1 MTTPNAMTITKPA
14 ASAQPVTT
22 AQAKTKRKRHHK
34 GDLSLRR
41 QLALQALCILIAVTV
56 LFPIAWIV
64 SMSLDTTNARP
75 TGLNLIPNNPSLDAY
90 RTVLAHPTQN
100 LVSFFQL
107 AMNSMI
113 LAVLISGLSVTIG
126 VLAAYSF
133 SRMKFRG
140 REFLMIAIL
149 AVLML
154 PAIATLA
161 PLYVMLNK
169 VVFGGFNLR
178 NSLIG
183 VALAVLAGQL
193 PFAIWNMKGYLDT
206 IPRELEEAAT
216 VDGAGRVQTFVRI
229 ILPLSTPVIAVT
241 AFFGFIAGWTEFY
254 FSSIFLDN
262 QQNFTLAVALNGMV
276 GQYAGST
283 PWSSF
288 AAFSILVALPVS
300 IVYLFLQRYII
311 SGLTLGGVKG

>member
-1 MTTPNAMTITKPA
+1 MTTQNTLAIAT
-14 ASAQPVTT
+14 PV
-22 AQAKTKRKRHHK
+22 AKTKAARRRRHK
-34 GDLSLRR
+34 DDLSPRR
-41 QLALQALCILIAVTV
+41 QILLQLLCIAIAVTV

-75 TGLNLIPNNPSLDAY
+75 TGLNLIPNNPSLEAY
-90 RTVLAHPTQN
+90 QTVIARPTQN
-100 LVSFFQL
+100 AVSFIQL
-107 AMNSMI
+107 ALNSLL
-113 LAVLISGLSVTIG
+113 LAVMISVLSVTIG
-126 VLAAYSF
+126 VLAAYAF

-140 REFLMIAIL
+140 REFLMIGIL

-161 PLYVMLNK
+161 PLYVLLNK
-169 VVFGGFNLR
+169 VVIGGFNLR
-178 NSLIG
+178 DSLFG

-216 VDGAGRVQTFVRI
+216 MDGASRLQTFLRI
-229 ILPLSTPVIAVT
+229 ILPLATPVIAVT

-254 FSSIFLDN
+254 FSWQFLDHE
-262 QQNFTLAVALNGMV
+262 QNFTLAMALNGMV

-300 IVYLFLQRYII
+300 VVYLFLQRYII

>member
-1 MTTPNAMTITKPA
+1 MTTPNALTVAKPA
-14 ASAQPVTT
+14 AG
-22 AQAKTKRKRHHK
+22 AQAQVKIRRRHK

-41 QLALQALCILIAVTV
+41 QLALQCLCVLIAVTV

-90 RTVLAHPTQN
+90 RTVIAQPTEN
-100 LVSFFQL
+100 AVSFVQL
-107 AMNSMI
+107 ALNSLI
-113 LAVLISGLSVTIG
+113 LAVLISLLSVAIG
-126 VLAAYSF
+126 VLAAYAF
-133 SRMKFRG
+133 SRMHFRG

-169 VVFGGFNLR
+169 VVIGGFNLR
-178 NSLIG
+178 DSLFG

-206 IPRELEEAAT
+206 IPKELEEAAT
-216 VDGAGRVQTFVRI
+216 MDGAGRVQTFVRI

-254 FSSIFLDN
+254 FSWQFLDHE
-262 QQNFTLAVALNGMV
+262 QNFTLAMALNGMV

-300 IVYLFLQRYII
+300 VVYLFLQRYII

>member
-1 MTTPNAMTITKPA
+1 MTTIQPGAGTL
-14 ASAQPVTT
+14 AQPVVTGARATT
-22 AQAKTKRKRHHK
+22 RYRERRE
-34 GDLSLRR
+34 LPLRR
-41 QLALQALCILIAVTV
+41 QILLQLACLAIAVTV

-64 SMSLDTTNARP
+64 SMSLDTTNTRP
-75 TGLNLIPNNPSLDAY
+75 TGLNLIPQNPSLDAY
-90 RTVLAHPTQN
+90 RAVIAQPTDN
-100 LVSFFQL
+100 PVSFPTL
-107 AMNSMI
+107 ALNSLFI
-113 LAVLISGLSVTIG
+113 AVIIAFLSVTIG
-126 VLAAYSF
+126 ILAAYAF
-133 SRMKFRG
+133 SRMRFRG

-154 PAIATLA
+154 PAIATIA
-161 PLYVMLNK
+161 PLFVLLNH
-169 VVFGGFNLR
+169 VVIGGFNLR
-178 NSLIG
+178 NSLFG

-206 IPRELEEAAT
+206 IPREIEEAAT
-216 VDGAGRVQTFVRI
+216 VDGAGRVQSFIRI

-254 FSSIFLDN
+254 FSWTFLTN
-262 QQNFTLAVALNGMV
+262 PQNFTLAMALNGMV

-300 IVYLFLQRYII
+300 VVYLFLQRWII
-311 SGLTLGGVKG
+311 GGLTLGGVKG

>member
-1 MTTPNAMTITKPA
+1 MTTQNTLAISTPVAKPKA
-14 ASAQPVTT
+14 A
-22 AQAKTKRKRHHK
+22 RKRRHK
-34 GDLSLRR
+34 DDLSLRR
-41 QLALQALCILIAVTV
+41 QILLQLLCLAIAVTV
-56 LFPIAWIV
+56 LFPILWIV

-75 TGLNLIPNNPSLDAY
+75 TGLNLIPNNPSLEAY
-90 RTVLAHPTQN
+90 KTVIARPTQN
-100 LVSFFQL
+100 AVSFIQL
-107 AMNSMI
+107 ALNSLL
-113 LAVLISGLSVTIG
+113 LAVLISALSVTIG
-126 VLAAYSF
+126 VLAAYAF
-133 SRMKFRG
+133 SRMHFRG
-140 REFLMIAIL
+140 REFLMIGIL

-161 PLYVMLNK
+161 PLYVLLNK
-169 VVFGGFNLR
+169 VVIGGFNLR
-178 NSLIG
+178 DSLFG

-216 VDGAGRVQTFVRI
+216 MDGASRLQTFLRI
-229 ILPLSTPVIAVT
+229 ILPLATPVIAVT

-254 FSSIFLDN
+254 FSWQFLDHE
-262 QQNFTLAVALNGMV
+262 QNFTLAMALNGMV

-300 IVYLFLQRYII
+300 VVYLFLQRYII

>member
-1 MTTPNAMTITKPA
+1 MTSNVAMA
-14 ASAQPVTT
+14 APVTRAGT
-22 AQAKTKRKRHHK
+22 RTKQK
-34 GDLSLRR
+34 GDLSLGRHILL
-41 QLALQALCILIAVTV
+41 QLLCLLIALTV
-56 LFPIAWIV
+56 IFPILWIF
-64 SMSLDTTNARP
+64 SMSLDTTNVRP
-75 TGLNLIPNNPSLDAY
+75 TGLDLIPNHPTLDAY
-90 RTVLAHPTQN
+90 RTVIAQPTQN
-100 LVSFFQL
+100 PVSFLQL
-107 AMNSMI
+107 ALNSLF
-113 LAVLISGLSVTIG
+113 LAAVIAFFSVSIG

-133 SRMKFRG
+133 SRMNFRG

-161 PLYVMLNK
+161 PLFVMLNK
-169 VVFGGFNLR
+169 VQFGGFNLR

-216 VDGAGRVQTFVRI
+216 VDGAGKIQTFIQI

-254 FSSIFLDN
+254 FSWSFLTNPD
-262 QQNFTLAVALNGMV
+262 NFTLAMALNGMV

-288 AAFSILVALPVS
+288 AAFSLLVALPVS
-300 IVYLFLQRYII
+300 VVYMFLQRYII
-311 SGLTLGGVKG
+311 SGLTIGGVKG

>member
-1 MTTPNAMTITKPA
+1 MTTQNTLAISTPVAKPKA
-14 ASAQPVTT
+14 A
-22 AQAKTKRKRHHK
+22 RKRRHK
-34 GDLSLRR
+34 DDLSLRR
-41 QLALQALCILIAVTV
+41 QILLQLLCLAIAVTV
-56 LFPIAWIV
+56 LFPILWIV

-75 TGLNLIPNNPSLDAY
+75 TGLNLIPNNPSLEAY
-90 RTVLAHPTQN
+90 KTVIARPTQN
-100 LVSFFQL
+100 AVSFIQL
-107 AMNSMI
+107 ALNSLL
-113 LAVLISGLSVTIG
+113 LAVMISALSVTIG
-126 VLAAYSF
+126 VLAAYAF
-133 SRMKFRG
+133 SRMHFRG
-140 REFLMIAIL
+140 REFLMIGIL

-161 PLYVMLNK
+161 PLYVLLNK
-169 VVFGGFNLR
+169 VVIGGFNLR
-178 NSLIG
+178 DSLFG

-216 VDGAGRVQTFVRI
+216 MDGASRLQTFLRI
-229 ILPLSTPVIAVT
+229 ILPLATPVIAVT

-254 FSSIFLDN
+254 FSWQFLDHE
-262 QQNFTLAVALNGMV
+262 QNFTLAMALNGMV

-300 IVYLFLQRYII
+300 VVYLFLQRYII

>member
-1 MTTPNAMTITKPA
+1 MTTQNTLAISTPVAKPKA
-14 ASAQPVTT
+14 A
-22 AQAKTKRKRHHK
+22 RKRRHK
-34 GDLSLRR
+34 DDLSLRR
-41 QLALQALCILIAVTV
+41 QILLQLLCLAIAVTV
-56 LFPIAWIV
+56 LFPILWIV

-75 TGLNLIPNNPSLDAY
+75 TGLNLIPNNPSLEAY
-90 RTVLAHPTQN
+90 KTVIARPTQN
-100 LVSFFQL
+100 AVSFIQL
-107 AMNSMI
+107 ALNSLL
-113 LAVLISGLSVTIG
+113 LAVLISALSVTIG
-126 VLAAYSF
+126 VLAAYAF
-133 SRMKFRG
+133 SRMHFRG
-140 REFLMIAIL
+140 REFLMIGIL

-161 PLYVMLNK
+161 PLYVLLNK
-169 VVFGGFNLR
+169 VVIGGFNLR
-178 NSLIG
+178 DSLFG

-216 VDGAGRVQTFVRI
+216 MDGASRLQTFLRI
-229 ILPLSTPVIAVT
+229 ILPLATPVIAVT

-254 FSSIFLDN
+254 FSWQFLEN
-262 QQNFTLAVALNGMV
+262 QQNFTLAMALNGMV
-276 GQYAGST
+276 GQYSGST

-300 IVYLFLQRYII
+300 VVYLFLQRYII